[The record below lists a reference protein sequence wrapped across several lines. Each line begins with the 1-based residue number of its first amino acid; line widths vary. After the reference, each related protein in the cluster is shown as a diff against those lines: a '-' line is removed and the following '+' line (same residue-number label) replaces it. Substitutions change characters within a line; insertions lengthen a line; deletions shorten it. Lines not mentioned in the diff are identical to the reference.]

1 MIIGYTDADGDHQV
15 TTAPKARDVIPM
27 LEDVKQQKANDE
39 SVLFCWAGYQ
49 EGEKIVKMFI
59 SE

>member
-1 MIIGYTDADGDHQV
+1 MIIGYTDQNGDHQV
-15 TTAPKARDVIPM
+15 SVAEKARDAPRM
-27 LEDVKQQKANDE
+27 LDALIQEKSQDE

>member
-1 MIIGYTDADGDHQV
+1 MIIGYTDQDGEHQV
-15 TTAPKARDVIPM
+15 TTAPKARDVILM
-27 LEDVKQQKANDE
+27 LNDLKQQKAGDE